1 MIGRVTNSM
10 LMASAQRNLQT
21 SMSQLGRLQEQASS
35 QKRLTK
41 PSDDPQG
48 VSEAMQVRSQQRAN
62 EQYARNINDGEG
74 WLSSIETAL
83 SASTGLLQRARNL
96 VAQGA
101 NSGALSTPAREAI
114 ALELDSIRDE
124 LLKQA
129 NAEYLGQPVFAG
141 NTDADVAFDPATL
154 AFNGVPGSA
163 VERRVGAATTIKVDA
178 DGAKVFGEGPDSVFA
193 LLGTVATE
201 LRTGTN
207 VGPQLNALDD
217 RIATV
222 LSEHALVGSRY
233 TQLERVRSV
242 TMDQSLSLEGQLTGI
257 EDVDL
262 GRVIIDLK
270 SQEIAYQTALAVT
283 SRALQP
289 TLMSFLA

>member
-1 MIGRVTNSM
+1 MISRMTNSM
-10 LMASAQRNLQT
+10 LLASAQRNMQT

-35 QKRLTK
+35 QKRITK

-48 VSEAMQVRSQQRAN
+48 VSEAMQVRAQQRAG
-62 EQYARNINDGEG
+62 EQFARNINDGAG
-74 WLSSIETAL
+74 WLTTIDGALKSSTD
-83 SASTGLLQRARNL
+83 LLQRARNL
-96 VAQGA
+96 VVQGS
-101 NSGALSTPAREAI
+101 NSGALSGPAREAI
-114 ALELDSIRDE
+114 ALELDSLREE
-124 LLKQA
+124 LLRQA
-129 NAEYLGQPVFAG
+129 NTEYLGQLVFAG
-141 NTDADVAFDPATL
+141 NSTASVAFDATL
-154 AFNGVPGSA
+154 THTGVAGST
-163 VERRVGAATTIKVDA
+163 VERRVGTASTIQVDA
-178 DGAKVFGEGPDSVFA
+178 DGAKIFGEGADSVFA
-193 LLGTVATE
+193 LLADTAQD

-207 VGPQLNALDD
+207 VGPRLTALDD
-217 RIATV
+217 RIKTV
-222 LSEHALVGSRY
+222 LGEHALVGSRY

-242 TMDQSLSLEGQLTGI
+242 TMDQSLSLQSQLAGI

>member
-1 MIGRVTNSM
+1 MISRVTNSM
-10 LMASAQRNLQT
+10 LLASAQRNLQS
-21 SMSQLGRLQEQASS
+21 SMSQLGRLQDQASS

-48 VSEAMQVRSQQRAN
+48 VSEAMQVRGQQRAA
-62 EQYARNINDGEG
+62 EQYARNIADGEG
-74 WLSSIETAL
+74 WLTTIDAALKTSTSI
-83 SASTGLLQRARNL
+83 LQKARDL
-96 VAQGA
+96 VVQGN
-101 NSGALSTPAREAI
+101 NSGSLSQPAREAI
-114 ALELDSIRDE
+114 ALELESLRDE

-129 NAEYLGQPVFAG
+129 NTEYLGQPVFAG
-141 NTDADVAFDPATL
+141 NSTDSVAFDATYTHT
-154 AFNGVPGSA
+154 GVDGSK
-163 VERRVGAATTIKVDA
+163 VDRRVGTASTIQVDA
-178 DGAKVFGEGPDSVFA
+178 DGAKIFGEGADSVFA
-193 LLGTVATE
+193 LITDAVAG
-201 LRTGTN
+201 LRAGN
-207 VGPQLNALDD
+207 NLGPQLSELDT
-217 RIATV
+217 RITTV
-222 LSEHALVGSRY
+222 LGEHALVGSRY

-242 TMDQSLSLEGQLTGI
+242 TMDQSLSLESQLAGI

>member
-1 MIGRVTNSM
+1 MISRMTNSM
-10 LMASAQRNLQT
+10 LLTSAQRNMQT

-35 QKRLTK
+35 QKRITK

-48 VSEAMQVRSQQRAN
+48 VNEAMQVRAQQRAG
-62 EQYARNINDGEG
+62 EQFARNINDGAG
-74 WLSSIETAL
+74 WLTTIDSALKSSTD
-83 SASTGLLQRARNL
+83 LLQRARNL
-96 VAQGA
+96 VVQGS
-101 NSGALSTPAREAI
+101 NSGGLSGPAREAI
-114 ALELDSIRDE
+114 ALELDSLREE

-129 NAEYLGQPVFAG
+129 NTEYLGQLVFAG
-141 NTDADVAFDPATL
+141 NSTASVAFDATL
-154 AFNGVPGSA
+154 THTGVAGST
-163 VERRVGAATTIKVDA
+163 VERRVGTASTIQVDA
-178 DGAKVFGEGPDSVFA
+178 DGAKIFGEGADSVFA
-193 LLGTVATE
+193 LLADTAQD
-201 LRTGTN
+201 LRDGIN
-207 VGPQLNALDD
+207 VGPRLNALDD
-217 RIATV
+217 RISTV
-222 LSEHALVGSRY
+222 LGEHALVGSRY

-242 TMDQSLSLEGQLTGI
+242 MMDQSLSLQSQLAGI

>member
-10 LMASAQRNLQT
+10 LLASAQRNLQS

-48 VSEAMQVRSQQRAN
+48 VSEAMQVRGQQRAA
-62 EQYARNINDGEG
+62 EQYARNIADGEG
-74 WLSSIETAL
+74 WLTSIDGAL
-83 SASTGLLQRARNL
+83 KTSTSILQKARDL
-96 VAQGA
+96 FVQGN
-101 NSGALSTPAREAI
+101 NSGSLSQPAREAI
-114 ALELDSIRDE
+114 ALELESLRDE

-129 NAEYLGQPVFAG
+129 NTQYLGQPVFAG
-141 NTDADVAFDPATL
+141 NSTDAVAFDATYTHT
-154 AFNGVPGSA
+154 GVDGSK
-163 VERRVGAATTIKVDA
+163 VDRRVGTASTIQVDA
-178 DGAKVFGEGPDSVFA
+178 DGAKIFGEGETSVFA
-193 LLGTVATE
+193 LITDTVASLRAGDNLGTQLQE
-201 LRTGTN
+201 LDT
-207 VGPQLNALDD
+207 
-217 RIATV
+217 RITTM
-222 LSEHALVGSRY
+222 LGEHALVGSRY

-242 TMDQSLSLEGQLTGI
+242 TMDQSLSLESQLAGI
-257 EDVDL
+257 EDVDI

-270 SQEIAYQTALAVT
+270 SQEVAYQTALAVT